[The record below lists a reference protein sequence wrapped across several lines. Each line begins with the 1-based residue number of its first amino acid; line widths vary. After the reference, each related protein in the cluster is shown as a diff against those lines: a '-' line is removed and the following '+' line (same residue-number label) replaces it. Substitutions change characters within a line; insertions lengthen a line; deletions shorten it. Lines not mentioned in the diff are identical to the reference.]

1 MYQNKEFENDKA
13 MIFKM
18 MILKK
23 IDDKLLNIKLG
34 LNNYRSYAYGKDIYA
49 F

>member
-23 IDDKLLNIKLG
+23 IDDKLLNIKLR